1 MYGGVGVYTKGVN
14 VQMYTSVFGVD
25 KSVEMYKVKL
35 HYTIHFFS
43 IVKCLF
49 LLLIMIEV
57 E

>member
-1 MYGGVGVYTKGVN
+1 MYTNGVN
-14 VQMYTSVFGVD
+14 VQMYTSVFDVD

-49 LLLIMIEV
+49 SLLIMIEV

>member
-1 MYGGVGVYTKGVN
+1 MGVYTNGVN
-14 VQMYTSVFGVD
+14 VQMYTSFFGVD

-35 HYTIHFFS
+35 HYTLHFFS

>member
-1 MYGGVGVYTKGVN
+1 VYTKGVN

-25 KSVEMYKVKL
+25 KSVVMYKVKL
-35 HYTIHFFS
+35 HYTVHFFS

-49 LLLIMIEV
+49 LLFIMIEV